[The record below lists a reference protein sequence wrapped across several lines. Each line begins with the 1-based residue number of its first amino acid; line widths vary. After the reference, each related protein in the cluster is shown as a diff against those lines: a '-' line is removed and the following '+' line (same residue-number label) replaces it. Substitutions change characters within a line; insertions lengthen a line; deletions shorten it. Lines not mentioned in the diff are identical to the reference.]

1 MKLLKKV
8 KQIFNTG
15 FTMHQE
21 LTMQKKIFHL
31 VFDIIIQNH
40 IKPND
45 SIR

>member
-8 KQIFNTG
+8 QIFNTG

-31 VFDIIIQNH
+31 VFDIITFKIISNLTTQL
-40 IKPND
+40 
-45 SIR
+45 R